1 MNSCK
6 RVPGSQHGL
15 RWTRGLFLCLFGF
28 MTIYWI
34 HCPRGSSLIENM
46 RWNMLWKMPAPVL
59 ANVAGKYFWVVRN
72 YIDKRP
78 NHKDVVMY
86 IVMFQLQELHAIY
99 EVSCTMFL
107 YALSSWSSSV
117 VTAIVF
123 RISEMAWIWNVINP
137 IYFCWWLETKTVN
150 VDNIIWVSFH
160 TKTALVCWSLNRN
173 LMRNL
178 FFAPKPIHVFCNMF
192 WLV

>member
-123 RISEMAWIWNVINP
+123 RISEMAWN
-137 IYFCWWLETKTVN
+137 EHAKKTQFISA
-150 VDNIIWVSFH
+150 DDWRLRQLTWTILSECLSTQRLHW
-160 TKTALVCWSLNRN
+160 
-173 LMRNL
+173 
-178 FFAPKPIHVFCNMF
+178 FAGH
-192 WLV
+192 